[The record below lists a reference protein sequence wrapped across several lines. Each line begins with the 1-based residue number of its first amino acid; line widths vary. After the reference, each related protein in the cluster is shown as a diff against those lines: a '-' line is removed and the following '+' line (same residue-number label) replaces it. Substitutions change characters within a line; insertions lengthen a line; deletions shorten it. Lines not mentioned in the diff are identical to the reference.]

1 VQEFR
6 QLLGECLKRAAELD
20 WGGRFFSPRTLEE
33 WYYAYRQEGFSRLQT
48 PPRSDSGL
56 FRACLPNGSFPW
68 LSSLRTLWR
77 SGCAPS
83 GCSAQATPFAKLPT
97 RACIACNAGPTH
109 RDSPRA
115 SAFCIGAPT
124 FMFSDPGNR
133 LLHSPA
139 PFLPPGS
146 DHALP
151 HRSSI
156 QPRFLESSSISP
168 L

>member
-1 VQEFR
+1 LSSECGRCTRATKIRLWVTTFR
-6 QLLGECLKRAAELD
+6 PIGYGLQLTSVSSKKQPDARCTSRIIPLFVVRGSVPERVIDPAAILFRGVRKSVEILFD
-20 WGGRFFSPRTLEE
+20 ID
-33 WYYAYRQEGFSRLQT
+33 RLQDQASV
-48 PPRSDSGL
+48 PN
-56 FRACLPNGSFPW
+56 CL
-68 LSSLRTLWR
+68 
-77 SGCAPS
+77 
-83 GCSAQATPFAKLPT
+83 
-97 RACIACNAGPTH
+97 AGPTH

-124 FMFSDPGNR
+124 FIFSDPGNR

-156 QPRFLESSSISP
+156 QPRFLESSSISA